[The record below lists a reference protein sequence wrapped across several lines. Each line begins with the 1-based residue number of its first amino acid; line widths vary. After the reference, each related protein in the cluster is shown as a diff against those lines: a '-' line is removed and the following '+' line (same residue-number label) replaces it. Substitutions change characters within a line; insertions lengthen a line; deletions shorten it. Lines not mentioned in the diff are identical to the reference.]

1 MTVSGAGRHAAPE
14 GGAVAG
20 TVAASV
26 APANSIIAIDGPS
39 GTGKSTVARTVAER
53 IGAGYLDTGAL
64 YRIVT
69 LHVLKAG
76 IDPGDSDAVAAAL
89 DGLTFDVPT
98 DPHAQVHHL
107 AGLDVT
113 GRIRDADV
121 TAAVSAVSAIPA
133 VRAFLLDRQREI
145 AHSGQMVIEGRDIGT
160 VIAPDAAV
168 KVFLTADAAVRAGR
182 RYRQDAAR
190 SAGGSVRVDP
200 GSAGSDAPGFDAAV
214 DRVAVDRVAEGLDL
228 RDAIDSSRATAPLAA
243 ADDAVVIDST
253 DLTVAETV
261 AAVLA
266 LARERGLP
274 GVPGEV
280 AAGDA
285 EPAQLDAYDTRGSR
299 TAGGA
304 HAAGSARAATAPVSP
319 PVSLPVK
326 WFRLGGL
333 GDPVP
338 VGRRPRD
345 VDRGR
350 RIGIALSHIMYR
362 MRIRGEERIPVSGPL
377 VVVANHTTFADG
389 PILFGRLPR
398 RISFLIKAEVL
409 VGPLG
414 WLLRTVGQYSID
426 RAAPQREVLLAALNH
441 LKAGGVI
448 GIFPEGQRTDGS
460 VSEVFHGAGWL
471 AARAGA
477 TVVPVA
483 LRGTARP
490 AGRRIKRFRPKVYTL
505 VGEPFDIPPGA
516 GRTAIN
522 AATSTI
528 QQHLSGLV
536 ADLDRGLARVADDR
550 TRFGH
555 RWRRP

>member
-1 MTVSGAGRHAAPE
+1 
-14 GGAVAG
+14 
-20 TVAASV
+20 V

-76 IDPGDSDAVAAAL
+76 IDPGDADAVAAAL

-107 AGLDVT
+107 AGVDVT
-113 GRIRDADV
+113 DRIRDADV

-145 AHSGQMVIEGRDIGT
+145 AHSGRMVIEGRDIGT

-200 GSAGSDAPGFDAAV
+200 GSAGSDAPGIDA
-214 DRVAVDRVAEGLDL
+214 AVDRVAEGLDL
-228 RDAIDSSRATAPLAA
+228 RDAIDSSRAAAPLKA

-253 DLTVAETV
+253 NLTAAQTV

-280 AAGDA
+280 ATSGAG
-285 EPAQLDAYDTRGSR
+285 PARREAGGTQESR
-299 TAGGA
+299 MAGGA
-304 HAAGSARAATAPVSP
+304 HAADSAHAATSPASP

-362 MRIRGEERIPVSGPL
+362 MRIRGEEHIPVSSPL